1 MPRRSQT
8 QQNGAWS
15 ADGGTTWTPF
25 VTAPGAS
32 AGPASIA
39 IAADGSGFVWSPSN
53 GTASWSTDNGATWT
67 AATGLP
73 ANDAV
78 ISDRMT
84 PLFFYSLDSASGTV
98 YASVNGGTS
107 FVPVA
112 TGVPGGQLRSTAFAA
127 GDLWLA
133 SGSGLYHST
142 NSGVSFAK
150 VGNVVSADAVGFG
163 RAASDT
169 TYPTLFICGNV
180 NNVIGS
186 FRSTNA
192 GKSWTRINDDHHQWG
207 SIGTVVGDPRV
218 FGRVYLGTNGRG
230 IIYGDPASGN

>member
-1 MPRRSQT
+1 MD
-8 QQNGAWS
+8 AV
-15 ADGGTTWTPF
+15 
-25 VTAPGAS
+25 VTAPAGAS
-32 AGPASIA
+32 AGPGSMA
-39 IAADGSGFVWSPSN
+39 IAAGGSGFVWSPSN

-73 ANDAV
+73 TNDAV

-142 NSGVSFAK
+142 NSGVCFAR
-150 VGNVVSADAVGFG
+150 VGNVVSADAAGF
-163 RAASDT
+163 AEPLPTQPIPPSSSPATLT
-169 TYPTLFICGNV
+169 T
-180 NNVIGS
+180 
-186 FRSTNA
+186 
-192 GKSWTRINDDHHQWG
+192 
-207 SIGTVVGDPRV
+207 
-218 FGRVYLGTNGRG
+218 
-230 IIYGDPASGN
+230 

>member
-1 MPRRSQT
+1 
-8 QQNGAWS
+8 
-15 ADGGTTWTPF
+15 
-25 VTAPGAS
+25 
-32 AGPASIA
+32 
-39 IAADGSGFVWSPSN
+39 
-53 GTASWSTDNGATWT
+53 
-67 AATGLP
+67 
-73 ANDAV
+73 
-78 ISDRMT
+78 MT

-142 NSGVSFAK
+142 NSGLSFAK
-150 VGNVVSADAVGFG
+150 AGNVVSADAVGFG

-169 TYPTLFICGNV
+169 TYPTLFISGNV

-186 FRSTNA
+186 SALPMPASRGLASTTITIS
-192 GKSWTRINDDHHQWG
+192 GDR
-207 SIGTVVGDPRV
+207 IGTVVGDPRV

-230 IIYGDPASGN
+230 IIYGDPAFGN

>member
-1 MPRRSQT
+1 
-8 QQNGAWS
+8 
-15 ADGGTTWTPF
+15 
-25 VTAPGAS
+25 
-32 AGPASIA
+32 
-39 IAADGSGFVWSPSN
+39 
-53 GTASWSTDNGATWT
+53 
-67 AATGLP
+67 
-73 ANDAV
+73 
-78 ISDRMT
+78 MT

-112 TGVPGGQLRSTAFAA
+112 TGVPGGQLRSTVFAA

-169 TYPTLFICGNV
+169 TYPTLFICGNA
-180 NNVIGS
+180 NNVIGI
-186 FRSTNA
+186 FRSTNP
-192 GKSWTRINDDHHQWG
+192 GKS
-207 SIGTVVGDPRV
+207 
-218 FGRVYLGTNGRG
+218 
-230 IIYGDPASGN
+230 